1 MEQRILQYRKQ
12 IDEWLT
18 EMEQNVQTLSQ
29 HGEYSTQAVQRQTH
43 TQKTDTEKTDIK
55 KTDIKKT
62 DTEEQTMQEMVQDA
76 KDSVEGSGM
85 SIEILAEGNTLI
97 YEYTFEEDS
106 LDDSMLDA
114 VKEQLVSGLESA
126 ASTFE
131 GIASDLNDE
140 LKVENSTV
148 VVRYLYN
155 GETLAE
161 SEYTAD

>member
-1 MEQRILQYRKQ
+1 M
-12 IDEWLT
+12 
-18 EMEQNVQTLSQ
+18 
-29 HGEYSTQAVQRQTH
+29 
-43 TQKTDTEKTDIK
+43 K
-55 KTDIKKT
+55 KTTLKT
-62 DTEEQTMQEMVQDA
+62 IAIALVMTLMLAMTACGGNKDAALEKYFQTDEMQEMVQEA

-106 LDDSMLDA
+106 FDDSMLDA
-114 VKEQLVSGLESA
+114 VKEQLVSRLEST

-131 GIASDLNDE
+131 EIASDLNDE
-140 LKVENSTV
+140 LKVENSKV

>member
-1 MEQRILQYRKQ
+1 
-12 IDEWLT
+12 
-18 EMEQNVQTLSQ
+18 
-29 HGEYSTQAVQRQTH
+29 
-43 TQKTDTEKTDIK
+43 
-55 KTDIKKT
+55 
-62 DTEEQTMQEMVQDA
+62 
-76 KDSVEGSGM
+76 
-85 SIEILAEGNTLI
+85 
-97 YEYTFEEDS
+97 
-106 LDDSMLDA
+106 MLDA
-114 VKEQLVSGLESA
+114 VKEQLVSGLEST

>member
-1 MEQRILQYRKQ
+1 M
-12 IDEWLT
+12 
-18 EMEQNVQTLSQ
+18 
-29 HGEYSTQAVQRQTH
+29 
-43 TQKTDTEKTDIK
+43 K
-55 KTDIKKT
+55 KTTLKT
-62 DTEEQTMQEMVQDA
+62 IAIALVMTLMLAMTACGGNKDAALEKYFQTDEMQEMVQEA

-106 LDDSMLDA
+106 FDDSMLDA
-114 VKEQLVSGLESA
+114 VKEQLVSGLEST

-140 LKVENSTV
+140 LKVENSKV

-161 SEYTAD
+161 SEFTAD

>member
-1 MEQRILQYRKQ
+1 M
-12 IDEWLT
+12 
-18 EMEQNVQTLSQ
+18 
-29 HGEYSTQAVQRQTH
+29 
-43 TQKTDTEKTDIK
+43 K
-55 KTDIKKT
+55 KTTLKT
-62 DTEEQTMQEMVQDA
+62 IAIALVMTLMLAMTACGGNKDAALEKYFQTDEMQEMVQEA

-97 YEYTFEEDS
+97 YEYIFEEDS
-106 LDDSMLDA
+106 FDDSMLDA
-114 VKEQLVSGLESA
+114 VKEQLVSGLEST

>member
-1 MEQRILQYRKQ
+1 M
-12 IDEWLT
+12 
-18 EMEQNVQTLSQ
+18 
-29 HGEYSTQAVQRQTH
+29 
-43 TQKTDTEKTDIK
+43 K
-55 KTDIKKT
+55 KTTLKT
-62 DTEEQTMQEMVQDA
+62 IAIALVMTLMLAMTACGGNKDAALEKYFQTEEMQEMVQEA

-106 LDDSMLDA
+106 FDDSMLDA
-114 VKEQLVSGLESA
+114 VKEQLVSGLEST

>member
-1 MEQRILQYRKQ
+1 M
-12 IDEWLT
+12 
-18 EMEQNVQTLSQ
+18 
-29 HGEYSTQAVQRQTH
+29 
-43 TQKTDTEKTDIK
+43 K
-55 KTDIKKT
+55 KTTLKT
-62 DTEEQTMQEMVQDA
+62 IAIALVMTLMLAMTACGGNKDAALEKYFQTDEMQEMVQEA

-85 SIEILAEGNTLI
+85 SIEIHAEGNTLI

-106 LDDSMLDA
+106 FDDSMLDA
-114 VKEQLVSGLESA
+114 VKEQLVSGLEST

-140 LKVENSTV
+140 LKVENSKV

>member
-1 MEQRILQYRKQ
+1 M
-12 IDEWLT
+12 
-18 EMEQNVQTLSQ
+18 
-29 HGEYSTQAVQRQTH
+29 
-43 TQKTDTEKTDIK
+43 K
-55 KTDIKKT
+55 KTTLKT
-62 DTEEQTMQEMVQDA
+62 IAIALVMTLMLAMTACGGNKDAALEKYFQTDEMQEMVQEA

-106 LDDSMLDA
+106 FDDSMLDA
-114 VKEQLVSGLESA
+114 VKEQLVSGLEST

-131 GIASDLNDE
+131 GIASDLNKE
-140 LKVENSTV
+140 LKIDNSKV

-155 GETLAE
+155 GEILAE

>member
-1 MEQRILQYRKQ
+1 M
-12 IDEWLT
+12 
-18 EMEQNVQTLSQ
+18 
-29 HGEYSTQAVQRQTH
+29 
-43 TQKTDTEKTDIK
+43 K
-55 KTDIKKT
+55 KTTLKT
-62 DTEEQTMQEMVQDA
+62 IAIALVMTLMLACGGNKDAALEKYFQTDEMQEMVQEA

-106 LDDSMLDA
+106 FDDSMLDA
-114 VKEQLVSGLESA
+114 VKEQLVSGLEST

>member
-1 MEQRILQYRKQ
+1 M
-12 IDEWLT
+12 
-18 EMEQNVQTLSQ
+18 
-29 HGEYSTQAVQRQTH
+29 
-43 TQKTDTEKTDIK
+43 K
-55 KTDIKKT
+55 KTTLKT
-62 DTEEQTMQEMVQDA
+62 IAIALVMTLMLAMTACGGNKDAALEKYFQTDEMQEMVQEA

-106 LDDSMLDA
+106 FDDSMLDA
-114 VKEQLVSGLESA
+114 VKEQLVSGLEST

-155 GETLAE
+155 DETLAE

>member
-1 MEQRILQYRKQ
+1 M
-12 IDEWLT
+12 
-18 EMEQNVQTLSQ
+18 
-29 HGEYSTQAVQRQTH
+29 
-43 TQKTDTEKTDIK
+43 K
-55 KTDIKKT
+55 KTTLKT
-62 DTEEQTMQEMVQDA
+62 IAIALVMTLMLAMTACGGNKDAALEKYFQTDEMQEMVQEA

-85 SIEILAEGNTLI
+85 SIEILAEGKTLI

-106 LDDSMLDA
+106 FDDSMLDA
-114 VKEQLVSGLESA
+114 VKEQLVSGLEST

>member
-1 MEQRILQYRKQ
+1 M
-12 IDEWLT
+12 
-18 EMEQNVQTLSQ
+18 
-29 HGEYSTQAVQRQTH
+29 
-43 TQKTDTEKTDIK
+43 K
-55 KTDIKKT
+55 KTTLKT
-62 DTEEQTMQEMVQDA
+62 IAIALVMTLMLAMTACGGNKDAALEKYFQTDEMQEMVQEA

-106 LDDSMLDA
+106 FDDSMLDA
-114 VKEQLVSGLESA
+114 VKEQLVSGLEST

-131 GIASDLNDE
+131 GIASDLNDK

>member
-1 MEQRILQYRKQ
+1 M
-12 IDEWLT
+12 
-18 EMEQNVQTLSQ
+18 
-29 HGEYSTQAVQRQTH
+29 
-43 TQKTDTEKTDIK
+43 K
-55 KTDIKKT
+55 KTTLKT
-62 DTEEQTMQEMVQDA
+62 IAIALVMTLMLAMTACGGNKDAALEKYFQTDEMQEMVQEA

-106 LDDSMLDA
+106 FDDSMLDA
-114 VKEQLVSGLESA
+114 VKEHLVSGLESA

-140 LKVENSTV
+140 LKVDNSTV

>member
-1 MEQRILQYRKQ
+1 M
-12 IDEWLT
+12 
-18 EMEQNVQTLSQ
+18 
-29 HGEYSTQAVQRQTH
+29 
-43 TQKTDTEKTDIK
+43 K
-55 KTDIKKT
+55 KTTLKT
-62 DTEEQTMQEMVQDA
+62 IAIALVMTLMLAITACGLNKDAALEKYFQTDEMQEMVQEA

-106 LDDSMLDA
+106 FDDSMLDA
-114 VKEQLVSGLESA
+114 VKEQLVSGLEST

>member
-1 MEQRILQYRKQ
+1 M
-12 IDEWLT
+12 
-18 EMEQNVQTLSQ
+18 
-29 HGEYSTQAVQRQTH
+29 
-43 TQKTDTEKTDIK
+43 K
-55 KTDIKKT
+55 KTTLKT
-62 DTEEQTMQEMVQDA
+62 IAIALVMTLMLAMTACGGNKDAALEKYFQTDEMQEMVQEA
-76 KDSVEGSGM
+76 KDSVDGSGM

-106 LDDSMLDA
+106 FDDSMLDA
-114 VKEQLVSGLESA
+114 VKEQLVSGLEST

>member
-1 MEQRILQYRKQ
+1 M
-12 IDEWLT
+12 
-18 EMEQNVQTLSQ
+18 
-29 HGEYSTQAVQRQTH
+29 
-43 TQKTDTEKTDIK
+43 K
-55 KTDIKKT
+55 KTTLKT
-62 DTEEQTMQEMVQDA
+62 IAIALVMTLMLAMTACGGNKDAALEKYFQTDEMQEMVQEA

-106 LDDSMLDA
+106 FDDSMLDA
-114 VKEQLVSGLESA
+114 VKEQLVSGLEST

-161 SEYTAD
+161 SEYTEDYVSLI

>member
-1 MEQRILQYRKQ
+1 M
-12 IDEWLT
+12 
-18 EMEQNVQTLSQ
+18 
-29 HGEYSTQAVQRQTH
+29 
-43 TQKTDTEKTDIK
+43 K
-55 KTDIKKT
+55 KTTLKT
-62 DTEEQTMQEMVQDA
+62 IAITLVMTLMLAMTACGGNKDAALEKYFQTDEMQEMVQEA

-106 LDDSMLDA
+106 FDDSMLDA
-114 VKEQLVSGLESA
+114 VKEQLVSGLEST

>member
-1 MEQRILQYRKQ
+1 M
-12 IDEWLT
+12 
-18 EMEQNVQTLSQ
+18 
-29 HGEYSTQAVQRQTH
+29 
-43 TQKTDTEKTDIK
+43 K
-55 KTDIKKT
+55 KTTLKT
-62 DTEEQTMQEMVQDA
+62 IAIALVMTLMLAITACGGNKDAALEKYFQTDEMQEMVQEA

-106 LDDSMLDA
+106 FDDSMLDA

>member
-1 MEQRILQYRKQ
+1 M
-12 IDEWLT
+12 
-18 EMEQNVQTLSQ
+18 
-29 HGEYSTQAVQRQTH
+29 
-43 TQKTDTEKTDIK
+43 K
-55 KTDIKKT
+55 KTTLKT
-62 DTEEQTMQEMVQDA
+62 IAIALVMTLMLAMTACGGNKDAALEKYFQTDEMQEMVQEA

-106 LDDSMLDA
+106 FDDSMLDA
-114 VKEQLVSGLESA
+114 VKEQLVSGLEST

-155 GETLAE
+155 GETLVE

>member
-1 MEQRILQYRKQ
+1 M
-12 IDEWLT
+12 
-18 EMEQNVQTLSQ
+18 
-29 HGEYSTQAVQRQTH
+29 
-43 TQKTDTEKTDIK
+43 K
-55 KTDIKKT
+55 KTTLKT
-62 DTEEQTMQEMVQDA
+62 IAIALVMTLMLAMTACGGNKDAALEKYFQTNEMQEMVQEA

-106 LDDSMLDA
+106 FDDSMLDA
-114 VKEQLVSGLESA
+114 VKEQLVSGLEST

-161 SEYTAD
+161 SEYTAG

>member
-1 MEQRILQYRKQ
+1 M
-12 IDEWLT
+12 
-18 EMEQNVQTLSQ
+18 
-29 HGEYSTQAVQRQTH
+29 
-43 TQKTDTEKTDIK
+43 K
-55 KTDIKKT
+55 KTTLKT
-62 DTEEQTMQEMVQDA
+62 IAIALVMTLMLAMTACGGNKDAALEKYFQTDEMQEMVQEA

-106 LDDSMLDA
+106 FDDSMLDA
-114 VKEQLVSGLESA
+114 VKEQLVSGLEST

-148 VVRYLYN
+148 VVPVSYTHLRAH
-155 GETLAE
+155 ET
-161 SEYTAD
+161 

>member
-1 MEQRILQYRKQ
+1 M
-12 IDEWLT
+12 
-18 EMEQNVQTLSQ
+18 
-29 HGEYSTQAVQRQTH
+29 
-43 TQKTDTEKTDIK
+43 K
-55 KTDIKKT
+55 KTTLKT
-62 DTEEQTMQEMVQDA
+62 IAIALVMTLMLAMTACGGNKDAALEKYFQTDEMQEMVQEA

-106 LDDSMLDA
+106 FDDSMLDA
-114 VKEQLVSGLESA
+114 VKEQLVSGLESS

-131 GIASDLNDE
+131 GIASDLSDE

>member
-1 MEQRILQYRKQ
+1 M
-12 IDEWLT
+12 
-18 EMEQNVQTLSQ
+18 
-29 HGEYSTQAVQRQTH
+29 
-43 TQKTDTEKTDIK
+43 K
-55 KTDIKKT
+55 KTTLKT
-62 DTEEQTMQEMVQDA
+62 IALALVMTLMLAMTACGGNKDAALEKYFQTDEMQEMVQEA

-106 LDDSMLDA
+106 FDDSMLDA
-114 VKEQLVSGLESA
+114 VKEQLVSGLEST

>member
-1 MEQRILQYRKQ
+1 M
-12 IDEWLT
+12 
-18 EMEQNVQTLSQ
+18 
-29 HGEYSTQAVQRQTH
+29 
-43 TQKTDTEKTDIK
+43 K
-55 KTDIKKT
+55 KTTLKT
-62 DTEEQTMQEMVQDA
+62 SAIALVMTLMLAMTACGGNKDAALEKYFQTDEMQEMVQEA

-106 LDDSMLDA
+106 FDDSMLDA
-114 VKEQLVSGLESA
+114 VKEQLVSGLEST

-131 GIASDLNDE
+131 EIASDLNDE
-140 LKVENSTV
+140 LKVENSKV

>member
-1 MEQRILQYRKQ
+1 M
-12 IDEWLT
+12 
-18 EMEQNVQTLSQ
+18 
-29 HGEYSTQAVQRQTH
+29 
-43 TQKTDTEKTDIK
+43 K
-55 KTDIKKT
+55 KTTLKT
-62 DTEEQTMQEMVQDA
+62 IAIALVMTLMLAMTACGGNKDAALEKYFQTDEMQEMVQEA

-106 LDDSMLDA
+106 FDDSMLDA
-114 VKEQLVSGLESA
+114 VKGQLVSGLEST

>member
-1 MEQRILQYRKQ
+1 M
-12 IDEWLT
+12 
-18 EMEQNVQTLSQ
+18 
-29 HGEYSTQAVQRQTH
+29 
-43 TQKTDTEKTDIK
+43 K
-55 KTDIKKT
+55 KTTLKT
-62 DTEEQTMQEMVQDA
+62 IAIALVMTLILAMTACGGNKDAALEKYFQTDEMQEMVQEA

-106 LDDSMLDA
+106 FDDSMLDA
-114 VKEQLVSGLESA
+114 VKEQLVSGLEST

>member
-1 MEQRILQYRKQ
+1 M
-12 IDEWLT
+12 
-18 EMEQNVQTLSQ
+18 
-29 HGEYSTQAVQRQTH
+29 
-43 TQKTDTEKTDIK
+43 K
-55 KTDIKKT
+55 KTTLKT
-62 DTEEQTMQEMVQDA
+62 IAIALVMTLMLAMTACGGNKEAALEKYFQTDEMQEMVQEA

-106 LDDSMLDA
+106 FDDSMLDA
-114 VKEQLVSGLESA
+114 VKEQLVSGLEST